1 MDIIDK
7 KSAVAHSFFS
17 QLDESLDLVKN
28 TLKNRTPHLNGKKFV
43 TKKEVCEALSI
54 SERTLQEWRS
64 SRVLPYIKLNGK
76 ILYRHSDIWRCL
88 ERHVVR

>member
-1 MDIIDK
+1 MDILDK
-7 KSAVAHSFFS
+7 KSTIVHSFFA
-17 QLDESLDLVKN
+17 EMNEMLDLITK
-28 TLKNRTPHLNGKKFV
+28 TLKNRTPHLNGEKFL
-43 TKKEVCEALSI
+43 TKKEVCKALSI

-76 ILYRHSDIWRCL
+76 ILYRHSDILKCL